1 MFLFLTSII
10 RGMKGSIKM
19 FIGKK
24 VDETD
29 PIIASKPRLFFIS
42 KIRFNGID
50 FLFSY
55 IALYVL
61 ENIATK
67 KF

>member
-1 MFLFLTSII
+1 
-10 RGMKGSIKM
+10 MKGSIKM